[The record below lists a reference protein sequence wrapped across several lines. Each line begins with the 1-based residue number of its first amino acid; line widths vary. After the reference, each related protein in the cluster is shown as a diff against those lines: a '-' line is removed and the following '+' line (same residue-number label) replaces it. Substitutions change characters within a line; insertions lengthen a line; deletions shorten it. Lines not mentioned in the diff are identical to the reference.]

1 VELIGN
7 KETTIA
13 VLPFQIIGD
22 SESISPIIKGFTEDL
37 IVNFS
42 KYVGLSVISQ
52 YSTQH
57 ITNSS
62 DAESIGRLGAD
73 YIITGSFRP
82 TNQGFRIGVQLIRT
96 RDHKI
101 VFAGNHD
108 ETLESV
114 LKMQDTITQQIVNV
128 LQQQIDHDL
137 LSYSYKKE
145 LVDLAAYENWLLG
158 MNEVKKGTLESDL
171 KAREHFKAALNIDPM
186 FARAY
191 TGLSLSY
198 FNEWSCQLWDRW
210 DVSQKGAHDYAL
222 KAIELDEND
231 YVSLAVL
238 GRTFLYLG
246 DYDKSEHLLRKS
258 LKMNPND
265 ADNLVLISNCMVW
278 LGYIQEAE
286 QLYDKARNLNP
297 LNPEAYLP
305 TGMLVYFEKGEFEK
319 AIEVGEKVS
328 NLSIWTD
335 FTAFLSAAYYHI
347 SRHDQM
353 KSYWEQYLKI
363 FRRNIKQNKDA
374 TNQEAIAWQKEV
386 NPYKDKSNLEPFWEF
401 MIGKDSKPNAPII
414 PAETSKVIKG
424 SFVHHGEL
432 WELSYGGLSINIR
445 DSKGLRDI
453 TQLLEHPEEE
463 FHCLQLM
470 GSSVKQEGTALIDE
484 KALKDYKSKIK
495 SLKMQ
500 ISDAEEMGLIE
511 KAERLEEEYEQLMG
525 YIGKVMGLSNK
536 VRRTGSSLEKAR
548 AAVTWRIRNSITKIE
563 QVHPL
568 LAKHLANSIKTG
580 TCCSYKPEIPHEWT
594 F

>member
-1 VELIGN
+1 MELIGN

-13 VLPFQIIGD
+13 VLPFQILGD

-37 IVNFS
+37 IINFS
-42 KYVGLSVISQ
+42 KYIGLSVISQ

-57 ITNSS
+57 IS
-62 DAESIGRLGAD
+62 DTSDTESMTRLGAD
-73 YIITGSFRP
+73 YLITGSFRP
-82 TNQGFRIGVQLIRT
+82 TDKGFRIGVQLIRT

-108 ETLESV
+108 ETLETV
-114 LKMQDTITQQIVNV
+114 LKMQDTITQQMVNV

-145 LVDLAAYENWLLG
+145 SVDLAVYENWLLG

-171 KAREHFKAALNIDPM
+171 KAREHFEAALKIDPM

-246 DYDKSEHLLRKS
+246 DYEKSEHLLRKS
-258 LKMNPND
+258 LRMNPND

-278 LGYIQEAE
+278 LGYMEEAE
-286 QLYDKARNLNP
+286 QLYDKARSLNP

-305 TGMLVYFEKGEFEK
+305 AGMLVYFEKGEFEK

-347 SRHDQM
+347 SRYDQM

-363 FRRNIKQNKDA
+363 FRKNIKQGKDA
-374 TNQEAIAWQKEV
+374 TNQEAVAWQKEV

-401 MIGKDSKPNAPII
+401 MLGNGSKNNSSTTPIK
-414 PAETSKVIKG
+414 ASKIAGG
-424 SFVHHGEL
+424 SFIHHGEL
-432 WELSYGGLSINIR
+432 WELNYSGLSVTVK
-445 DSKGLRDI
+445 DSKGLHDI
-453 TQLLEHPEEE
+453 VQLLEHPEEE

-470 GSSVKQEGTALIDE
+470 GSSVNNEGEALIDE
-484 KALKDYKSKIK
+484 KALMEYKSKIK

-500 ISDAEEMGLIE
+500 IGDAEEIGLIE
-511 KAERLEEEYEQLMG
+511 KAEGLKEEYEQLMG
-525 YIGKVMGLSNK
+525 HIGKVMGLSNK
-536 VRRTGSSLEKAR
+536 ARKTGSSLEKAR
-548 AAVTWRIRNSITKIE
+548 AAVTWRIRNSIKKLE
-563 QVHPL
+563 QIHPL

>member
-1 VELIGN
+1 MELIGN

-414 PAETSKVIKG
+414 LAETSKVIKG